1 LRNKR
6 ALLVYLNERMNR
18 VKDLRWKIGAGL
30 PEDVS
35 HNLSHSE
42 RHFFTKYSSVL
53 NDYMREVDLNLTLD
67 LVPPQHYKIQVKCL
81 EDYGELFTRDGTV
94 DLRRNTVHLLW
105 REEAQPLIQEGVL
118 ELLGDE

>member
-1 LRNKR
+1 
-6 ALLVYLNERMNR
+6 

-30 PEDVS
+30 PEELS
-35 HNLSHSE
+35 ANLSHSE
-42 RHFFTKYSSVL
+42 RHFLTRYSSAL

-67 LVPPQHYKIQVKCL
+67 LVPPQHHKIQVKCL

-105 REEAQPLIQEGVL
+105 REEAQPLIHEGVL
-118 ELLGDE
+118 EQLDYE